1 MARKSGRRRSQSP
14 RSFWPQRLTAFG
26 TPTESLRIERV
37 IAVARLF
44 LTAIAF
50 VAIDLDPI
58 VPAIYEPVA
67 YVLLIFFAAHSI
79 AALIV
84 LRRRQRTTMAFALTT
99 HTIDLFAATV
109 TLPMA
114 GGNNSFFSFFL
125 FVLAAAAFRWGFRE
139 TAATAATAIVLV
151 LIYARVVD
159 AFPAISMNGPSE
171 FDRTV
176 VRAAYLAMMGL
187 LLGYLAEEIRLLRA
201 EGAAIV
207 SLLGRIR
214 VDAGLTRALNATSN
228 YLLPLFNASDLLLV
242 MEDHGGRRLFRWTTS
257 SGWSAGPVVAAGESP
272 SADRLRYLFGVPE
285 QSVAIQRRWFPWLM
299 GSPYIVTALD
309 RMGRIVEGAGWKV
322 PPAFAKAHPFRRLIS
337 APVSLG
343 EDWSGRIF
351 VFDPRLDIRLV
362 ALTRF
367 LQLLVQQVGPTV
379 FSVYLLDRLR
389 ARAGAIERARVAR
402 ELHDGVIQ
410 SLIGVEMQLEVLRG
424 QEGLKATPSAEE
436 LKRLQGVVKNE
447 VLNLRELMQQMR
459 PVEFDPEEFLDY
471 LADMVQRFGRN
482 TGIAAHFSSALK
494 EVQLSPQVCFELARI
509 VQEGLVNVRK
519 HSSAQ
524 NVLVRF
530 GVQNGHWALEIDD
543 DGKGFPFEGRFSQ
556 ADLDARRTGP
566 IVIKERVRA
575 IGGQLAID
583 STPGHGARLEVLVPQ
598 EVHE

>member
-1 MARKSGRRRSQSP
+1 MALRSGRRRAQAT
-14 RSFWPQRLTAFG
+14 RSFWPLRLSALG

-37 IAVARLF
+37 IAVSRLF

-58 VPAIYEPVA
+58 QPRAYEPIA
-67 YVLLIFFAAHSI
+67 YTLLILFSAHSI
-79 AALIV
+79 AAVIV
-84 LRRRQRTTMAFALTT
+84 LRRRQRTTLAFALTT
-99 HTIDLFAATV
+99 HAIDLIAATV

-114 GGNNSFFSFFL
+114 GPNNSFFSFFL

-139 TAATAATAIVLV
+139 TAATAATAIVLA
-151 LIYARVVD
+151 LIYGQVAGSWNVL
-159 AFPAISMNGPSE
+159 ALGGGPNE
-171 FDRTV
+171 FDRTI

-187 LLGYLAEEIRLLRA
+187 LLGYLAEEGRLQRA

-207 SLLGRIR
+207 AVLGKIR
-214 VDAGLTRALNATSN
+214 VDAGVTRTLNAVSE
-228 YLLPLFNASDLLLV
+228 YVVPLFNAADLLLV
-242 MEDHGGRRLFRWTTS
+242 IEDKSGHRLFRWS
-257 SGWSAGPVVAAGESP
+257 PSVGWSAGPVAAPGESP
-272 SADRLRYLFGVPE
+272 TPDRLRYLFASPD
-285 QSVAIQRRWFPWLM
+285 QSLAVQRRWLPWLM
-299 GSPYIVTALD
+299 GSTYIITILD
-309 RMGRIVEGAGWKV
+309 RIGRIQDRAHVTI
-322 PPAFAKAHPFRRLIS
+322 PQAFPKAHPFRRFVS

-343 EDWSGRIF
+343 DGWSGRIF
-351 VFDPRLDIRLV
+351 IFDPRLDIRLI

-367 LQLLVQQVGPTV
+367 LQLLIQQVGPAV
-379 FSVYLLDRLR
+379 FNVYLLDRLR

-424 QEGLKATPSAEE
+424 QDAVKTTTAGEE
-436 LKRLQGVVKNE
+436 LKRLQGVVRNE

-482 TGIAAHFSSALK
+482 TGIAAHFSSPLK

-519 HSSAQ
+519 HSAAS

-530 GVQNGHWALEIDD
+530 GVQNGYWALEIDD
-543 DGKGFPFEGRFSQ
+543 DGKGFPFEGRYSQ
-556 ADLDARRTGP
+556 VDLDARRTGP

-583 STPGHGARLEVLVPQ
+583 STPGHGSRLEVLVPQ
-598 EVHE
+598 